1 MSEVKIKGKT
11 IDEIN
16 IMLAEASAGELEA
29 RQAFFDEQ
37 WELLKEE
44 IAAQEEAEI
53 DLASERA
60 ADLEWGRFV
69 MENDLDYSDVS
80 KGW

>member
-1 MSEVKIKGKT
+1 MSEKKIKGKT

-16 IMLAEASAGELEA
+16 MLLEEASAEEQEA

-44 IAAQEEAEI
+44 LAELDMISKYEDI
-53 DLASERA
+53 DF
-60 ADLEWGRFV
+60 GRLV
-69 MENDLDYSDVS
+69 MEDENLTKEYLQ
-80 KGW
+80 

>member
-1 MSEVKIKGKT
+1 MSEKKIKGKT

-16 IMLAEASAGELEA
+16 MLLEEASAEEQEA

-44 IAAQEEAEI
+44 LAELDMISKYEDI
-53 DLASERA
+53 DF
-60 ADLEWGRFV
+60 GRLV
-69 MENDLDYSDVS
+69 MEDENLT
-80 KGW
+80 KGYLQ